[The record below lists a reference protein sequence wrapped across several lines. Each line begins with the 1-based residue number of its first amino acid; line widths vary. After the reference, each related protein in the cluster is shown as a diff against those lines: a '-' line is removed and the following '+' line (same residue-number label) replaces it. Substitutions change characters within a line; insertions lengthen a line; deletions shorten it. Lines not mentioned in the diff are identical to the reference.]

1 MPFISLELDVRVA
14 FASFRTKSYHSDTE
28 QPFKETKLK
37 FQETLC
43 LSPFFIGLS
52 AFFYV
57 ALLFILH
64 LLVSLFLSLYS
75 KN

>member
-37 FQETLC
+37 FPQGGNRSQHFTL
-43 LSPFFIGLS
+43 
-52 AFFYV
+52 
-57 ALLFILH
+57 
-64 LLVSLFLSLYS
+64 LLVGKWGFSPTPKLSLGGKKS
-75 KN
+75 

>member
-37 FQETLC
+37 FLQGGNR
-43 LSPFFIGLS
+43 SQHFYS
-52 AFFYV
+52 AFGRDVGIFTYPQTG
-57 ALLFILH
+57 FRR
-64 LLVSLFLSLYS
+64 
-75 KN
+75 